1 MMAPGDASEVE
12 PMLEFALKHDG
23 PCSIRYPKTSA
34 PTYERP
40 KQPIELGKAEIL
52 RRGRDGAIVA
62 CGAMLQQA
70 LAAADLLE
78 SEGIHAT
85 VVNGRFI
92 KPLDVESLAQLF
104 EDCRFIV
111 TVEEGALAGGFGSAV
126 LEAACQHGWDTRILR
141 TLGIPDRFIEHG
153 ERNELLQELGL
164 DPAGIARTCRQLS
177 ENSSYI
183 QAAGV

>member
-1 MMAPGDASEVE
+1 
-12 PMLEFALKHDG
+12 
-23 PCSIRYPKTSA
+23 
-34 PTYERP
+34 
-40 KQPIELGKAEIL
+40 
-52 RRGRDGAIVA
+52 
-62 CGAMLQQA
+62 MLQQA

-85 VVNGRFI
+85 VVNARFI
-92 KPLDVESLAQLF
+92 KPLDVELLAQLF
-104 EDCRFIV
+104 EECRFIV

-153 ERNELLQELGL
+153 DRNELMQELGL
-164 DPAGIARTCRQLS
+164 DAGGIARACRQLS